1 MVENSLDKKRFA
13 VKAFRKEKIYATEN
27 GKESLIN
34 EITLM
39 RQLDHPNIL
48 KLYEVYETD
57 DSMYLILELIKGG
70 NLLEIIKLKK
80 ILK

>member
-1 MVENSLDKKRFA
+1 MFKTLKKVGKGTFANVFMVENILDKKRFA

-39 RQLDHPNIL
+39 R
-48 KLYEVYETD
+48 
-57 DSMYLILELIKGG
+57 
-70 NLLEIIKLKK
+70 
-80 ILK
+80 